1 MSKKEDNDHSESV
14 SHSSINVL
22 NNTNIDVKEDKELKK
37 CQQFELDNL
46 NKGNL
51 YHLKPIKISPLSY
64 S

>member
-51 YHLKPIKISPLSY
+51 NHLISIKIAL
-64 S
+64 